1 MRFRYAVVIATALVV
16 ALGFDEFSG
25 QEYRVL
31 AQSREE
37 PIGIG
42 TQIEGLEMRMY
53 DDITPSAEGQKP
65 TFFIRAKS
73 AEGNEK
79 GGWQFVQPQAILYG
93 QDSEDVQ
100 LNAETGIV
108 DDQKTVATLSGDVVA
123 SLGKMTMK
131 LDTILWDNQTQHAR
145 SDSDVLVT
153 GDQLDLRASG
163 LHIMPKDGNII
174 LENVSGTISL
184 EGK

>member
-1 MRFRYAVVIATALVV
+1 MRFRYSILIATALMMT
-16 ALGFDEFSG
+16 LGLDEFSG
-25 QEYRVL
+25 REHHVI
-31 AQSREE
+31 AQSREDS
-37 PIGIG
+37 IGKG

-100 LNAETGIV
+100 LNAETGLV
-108 DDQKTVATLSGDVVA
+108 DDQKTVATLSGNVIA
-123 SLGKMTMK
+123 SLGEMTMK
-131 LDTILWDNQTQHAR
+131 LDTILWDNQTQRAR

-163 LHIMPKDGNII
+163 LHIVPKDGDII
-174 LENVSGTISL
+174 LKNVSGTISL